1 VRRGRG
7 HEDGS
12 VHGLVHSDDTEDA
25 DAGVTAR
32 RVANGVLHA
41 ASAKARI
48 TARRVANQVLHAAG
62 ANSNE

>member
-1 VRRGRG
+1 
-7 HEDGS
+7 